1 MRQVLHIFDQTPNRR
16 VSEGYE
22 YQNPTRQR
30 GNQNPTRQRGNQNP
44 TRQRGNQNPK
54 RQRGPGGTRDA
65 AAASFLAYA
74 LRVTMGLVSSLTLR
88 VTMGLVSSLT
98 LRVTMPVHA
107 SLTHPVFGTGPHGC
121 RARLLRGLARRTG
134 SECCRARPTN
144 SFAWHRIVASGIW
157 LSKPSSRCVSFS
169 DVCPRRKQR
178 HARDSIGN

>member
-98 LRVTMPVHA
+98 LRVTMGPSRRGMEPRKTAWTGDELQWQHPSLHA
-107 SLTHPVFGTGPHGC
+107 MQTDDAPGY
-121 RARLLRGLARRTG
+121 
-134 SECCRARPTN
+134 
-144 SFAWHRIVASGIW
+144 
-157 LSKPSSRCVSFS
+157 
-169 DVCPRRKQR
+169 
-178 HARDSIGN
+178 